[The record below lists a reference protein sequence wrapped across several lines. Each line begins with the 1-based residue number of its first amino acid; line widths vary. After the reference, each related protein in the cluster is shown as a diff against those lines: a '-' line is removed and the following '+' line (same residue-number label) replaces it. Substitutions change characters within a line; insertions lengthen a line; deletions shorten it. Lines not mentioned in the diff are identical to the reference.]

1 MAKTRVR
8 TGCLKCRV
16 RRRKCDEG
24 KPRCQRCVAGG
35 FECVYGTR
43 LSFLPQNSFTVDSP
57 SSSNPPPTTSYRT
70 IQFVTPESPAP
81 SAPKQTSTEPDQQ
94 PGTPAHTATDDS
106 PGGQPRQ
113 ARESTETST
122 HADDTHVLSPKSS
135 NAPQREL
142 PSPNS
147 ALTDSPD
154 TYTQTGRYQ
163 IALDALLSLGAEENE
178 PAAPT
183 DPSSSSS
190 SSSSSL
196 PSTLDRVPTPAR
208 TAQLGEPAASHGG
221 GGLDER
227 LPGDATTKTAADDN
241 ASVFHHNL
249 PEDRVLQLMQC
260 YRYDVAPWLDM
271 CDLGQ
276 GFGIYVACLAQ
287 RSRALLCTI
296 LSLAAAASQERGLG
310 TGAEE
315 ELAAEDGHDGS
326 ATPTPVFDAADVES
340 QIGFLCRVLIRARKY
355 VVRLP
360 DGRGPGLPSLLEEG
374 LPPFRHMPVVCSLGL
389 HLLLRLE
396 LAAALVEEK
405 ALPVSASHLDD
416 PPTTLWHKTPLARD
430 VFVEAHEPLAFCI
443 RALEF
448 CFGDGGSCSLD
459 SPVNMVGVWTSLVD
473 DLNAWYVRRRQE
485 FQSIIELDHAEDGIP
500 VVFFTSGAAIFAN
513 QLYHT
518 AMLLL
523 LQHKPRTAPLP
534 TWQRSSTLSFLW
546 HARRICGI
554 SLNND
559 RRECWDPS
567 LVASLF
573 MASKRM
579 SHVTQHHALLEGFD
593 RIGVITSWDVSPYKT
608 LLHSEWAP

>member
-81 SAPKQTSTEPDQQ
+81 GAPKQTSTEPDQQ
-94 PGTPAHTATDDS
+94 PGTPAHTATDGS
-106 PGGQPRQ
+106 PGGPPCQ
-113 ARESTETST
+113 ASESAETST

-135 NAPQREL
+135 NAPQGEL

-147 ALTDSPD
+147 TLTDSSD
-154 TYTQTGRYQ
+154 AYTQTGRYQ

-183 DPSSSSS
+183 NPSSSSS
-190 SSSSSL
+190 SSSL
-196 PSTLDRVPTPAR
+196 TSTSDRVLTPAG
-208 TAQLGEPAASHGG
+208 TAQQRGEPAAGHG

-227 LPGDATTKTAADDN
+227 LSGDATKTADDN
-241 ASVFHHNL
+241 AIVFHNNL
-249 PEDRVLQLMQC
+249 SEERVLQLMQC

-276 GFGIYVACLAQ
+276 GFGIYVPCLAQ

-296 LSLAAAASQERGLG
+296 LSLAAASQERGLG
-310 TGAEE
+310 TGAE

-326 ATPTPVFDAADVES
+326 ATPVFDAADVES
-340 QIGFLCRVLIRARKY
+340 QIRFLCRVLIRARKY

-360 DGRGPGLPSLLEEG
+360 DGRGPGLPSLLEG

-405 ALPVSASHLDD
+405 ALPVSASHLDE
-416 PPTTLWHKTPLARD
+416 PTTTLWHKTPLARD

-448 CFGDGGSCSLD
+448 CFGDGGCSLD
-459 SPVNMVGVWTSLVD
+459 SPVNVVGVWTSLVD

-593 RIGVITSWDVSPYKT
+593 RIGVITSWDVGPYKT